1 LNGNSIP
8 LKILLEHA
16 LAPIE
21 TLFQRST
28 PVKTGLINIHE
39 KNKLK

>member
-1 LNGNSIP
+1 
-8 LKILLEHA
+8 

-28 PVKTGLINIHE
+28 AVKTGLINIHE
-39 KNKLK
+39 KNKLN